1 MGSKLKFITI
11 LLVFLAVNNITHAQ
25 LIPIQI
31 SPANGAKGNN
41 GPVSGSYIMT
51 WSSVPNA
58 ISYEWVNS
66 NNPSCYFGC
75 AGDTRSGIT
84 FDTSAIVYYIPDNE
98 WRFWIVRAF
107 LSNGDTTDT
116 NLIFSFLPQKDSLEA
131 PVISITPN
139 PAREFVTISI
149 DWYNNSTTNKLLY
162 TVINMHGSIIANNKE
177 ITLVK
182 NQFIRNEKHKL
193 ELPPLSPGIYFV
205 IVTLDTNFIQYTEKV
220 IITE

>member
-1 MGSKLKFITI
+1 MKTELKLIII
-11 LLVFLAVNNITHAQ
+11 LLVVLALNNISYAQ
-25 LIPIQI
+25 LIPVQI

-75 AGDTRSGIT
+75 AGDTRTGQT
-84 FDTSAIVYYIPDNE
+84 NDTNAIVYYIPDNE

-107 LSNGDTTDT
+107 LSNGDTSGT
-116 NLIFSFLPQKDSLEA
+116 NFIFSFLPQKDSMEA

-139 PAREFVTISI
+139 PAREFITISM
-149 DWYNNSTTNKLLY
+149 DWYSNSTTNKLSY
-162 TVINMHGSIIANNKE
+162 RVINMNGGIIAKNKE

-193 ELPPLSPGIYFV
+193 DLPPLSPGIYFV
-205 IVTLDTNFIQYTEKV
+205 IVTLDSNFLQYIEKV
-220 IITE
+220 IIN